1 MTSYCSNGGSGEVDR
16 ESAASPFPAV
26 GSAIPPNGGS
36 SDGVEDALNA
46 CGIHS
51 GRVTKWFPLPT
62 FCCEVVIEHGKSQ
75 FRVMKILLLYQL
87 QSSDGFPYP
96 FMVLREKPM
105 LCSGYCLFHR
115 TTKWR
120 TPFSQTTC
128 CLVEQGLKPRPMFK
142 PSEKINVDTEKDTH
156 LEVTQIATPSL
167 GLCAQIEKLVLHK
180 KYQEAL
186 ELFEILECESDNY
199 DVGKSTYEA
208 LVNACIGLK
217 SIRGV
222 KRVFSNMVNSGF
234 KLDQYMMNRV
244 LLMHVRC
251 GMMTD
256 ALYLFDEMP
265 GRNLVSWNTVIAG
278 LVANGDYIGAFKLF
292 LEMWEEFPK
301 AGSHTFST
309 MLRAASGLGLVFAG
323 RQLHS
328 CALKEGLGRES
339 FVSSALIDMY
349 GKCGSIEDAQCVFD
363 EMPEKTTIAWNSLM
377 AGYALHGYGE
387 EVLDM
392 YNEMQDSGVKMDH
405 FTFSTILSVCA
416 KLGSL
421 EHTKQ
426 AHAGLLRHGFGS
438 DVVANTALVD
448 VYSKWGRIED
458 ARNIFDNMPK
468 KNGMSWNALIHGYS
482 NHGRVIEAV
491 ELFEQMLREGM
502 GPDHVTFLAVLS
514 ACSYSG
520 LSDRG
525 WAIFESMSSDFKVEP
540 RAMHYACMIE
550 LIGRQGLLDEAFAF
564 IQDAPFPPTVN
575 MWAALLRACRI
586 HKNLELGKFAAEE
599 IYRMEPE
606 KLSDYIVLL
615 NIYKGAGMLEEAAE
629 VLQTLKR
636 KGLLMVP
643 VCTWIEI
650 KKQPHV
656 FVSGRIQAGGIVEK
670 VVELLAEIS
679 KDGYVFGE
687 KFVLPDVD
695 EREES
700 ELVFHSEKLA
710 IAFGLINTSSST
722 ALRLVQSHRI
732 CLDCHNA
739 IKLIAKV
746 TGREFTVRDA
756 SRFHRFKDGNCSCGD
771 YW

>member
-1 MTSYCSNGGSGEVDR
+1 
-16 ESAASPFPAV
+16 
-26 GSAIPPNGGS
+26 
-36 SDGVEDALNA
+36 
-46 CGIHS
+46 
-51 GRVTKWFPLPT
+51 
-62 FCCEVVIEHGKSQ
+62 
-75 FRVMKILLLYQL
+75 
-87 QSSDGFPYP
+87 
-96 FMVLREKPM
+96 M
-105 LCSGYCLFHR
+105 LFSGYCLFEKR
-115 TTKWR
+115 KWR
-120 TPFSQTTC
+120 TPFSQITC

-142 PSEKINVDTEKDTH
+142 PSKTNLDTEKDTH
-156 LEVTQIATPSL
+156 LEETQITTPSL

-199 DVGKSTYEA
+199 NVGKRTFEA

-222 KRVFSNMVNSGF
+222 KRVFSYMVSSGF
-234 KLDQYMMNRV
+234 EPDQYMMNRV

-251 GMMTD
+251 GMMSD
-256 ALYLFDEMP
+256 VLYLFDEMP
-265 GRNLVSWNTVIAG
+265 ERNLVSWHTVIGG
-278 LVANGDYIGAFKLF
+278 LVGRGDYSGAFDLF
-292 LEMWEEFPK
+292 LEMWEEFPVV
-301 AGSHTFST
+301 GSHTFST

-328 CALKEGLGRES
+328 CALKEGLGRDS

-349 GKCGSIEDAQCVFD
+349 GKCGNIEDAQCVFD
-363 EMPEKTTIAWNSLM
+363 EIPEKSTIAWNSLM

-387 EVLDM
+387 EVMDM
-392 YNEMQDSGVKMDH
+392 YNAMQDSGVKMDH
-405 FTFSTILSVCA
+405 FTFSIILSVCA

-421 EHTKQ
+421 EQTKQ
-426 AHAGLLRHGFGS
+426 AHAGLVRHGFGS
-438 DVVANTALVD
+438 DIVANTALVD
-448 VYSKWGRIED
+448 VYCKWGRIED
-458 ARNIFDNMPK
+458 ARNVFDKMPK
-468 KNGMSWNALIHGYS
+468 KNAISWNALIHGYG
-482 NHGRVIEAV
+482 NHGLATEAI
-491 ELFEQMLREGM
+491 ELFERMLHEGI

-525 WAIFESMSSDFKVEP
+525 WAIFDSMSRDFKVEP

-550 LIGRQGLLDEAFAF
+550 LLGRAGLLDEAFAL

-575 MWAALLRACRI
+575 MWAALLRACRV
-586 HKNLELGKFAAEE
+586 HKNLVLGKFAAAE

-606 KLSDYIVLL
+606 KLSDYVVLL
-615 NIYKGAGMLEEAAE
+615 NIYKGSGMLKEAAG

-636 KGLLMVP
+636 RGLKMGP

-650 KKQPHV
+650 NKQPHD
-656 FVSGRIQAGGIVEK
+656 FVSGGIQAEGMEEK
-670 VVELLAEIS
+670 MVELMAEIS
-679 KDGYVFGE
+679 KHGYVHGE

-695 EREES
+695 EREQR
-700 ELVFHSEKLA
+700 ELVFHSEKVA

-722 ALRLVQSHRI
+722 GLQLVQSHRI

-739 IKLIAKV
+739 IKLIALV
-746 TGREFTVRDA
+746 TGREFTLRDA
-756 SRFHRFKDGNCSCGD
+756 SRFHRFKDGTCSCGD